1 MAQST
6 RFPVAVHIL
15 AFLSANQGEY
25 VSSEAIAKSVATNPV
40 AVRKILGMLVKAGFV
55 SSLAGSRGGAK
66 LEIEPQK
73 LSLLEIYQ
81 AVEQKEIFQMHAPHP
96 HCPLATGVKADL
108 QQVFD
113 NAQTAM
119 EQQLAAKTLEDVSQK
134 AVSDFHQAMSR
145 S

>member
-15 AFLSANQGEY
+15 TFLSAKQGEF
-25 VSSEAIAKSVATNPV
+25 VSSDAIAKSVATNPV

-66 LEIEPQK
+66 LEVDPNK

-81 AVEQKEIFQMHAPHP
+81 AVEKKEIFQMHTPQP
-96 HCPLATGVKADL
+96 RCPLAKGIKADL

-113 NAQTAM
+113 TAQTAM
-119 EQQLAAKTLEDVSQK
+119 EQALADKTLQDVSRQ
-134 AVSDFHQAMSR
+134 AVLDFHKEVQS
-145 S
+145 

>member
-1 MAQST
+1 MAKST

-66 LEIEPQK
+66 LEVEPKK
-73 LSLLEIYQ
+73 LSLLDIYQ
-81 AVEQKEIFQMHAPHP
+81 AVEQKEIFQMHVPHP
-96 HCPLATGVKADL
+96 NCPLAKGVKVDL

-113 NAQTAM
+113 AAQTAM
-119 EQQLAAKTLEDVSQK
+119 EQQLAAKTLQDVSQR
-134 AVSDFHQAMSR
+134 AVLDLNQAMW
-145 S
+145 

>member
-15 AFLSANQGEY
+15 TFLSANQGEY

-66 LEIEPQK
+66 LEVAPQK
-73 LSLLEIYQ
+73 LSLLDIYQ
-81 AVEQKEIFQMHAPHP
+81 AVEQKEIFQMHTPHP
-96 HCPLATGVKADL
+96 KCPLAKGVKADL
-108 QQVFD
+108 QRVFD
-113 NAQTAM
+113 SAQTAM
-119 EQQLAAKTLEDVSQK
+119 EQELAAKTLQDVSQR
-134 AVSDFHQAMSR
+134 AVLDLNQAMW
-145 S
+145 